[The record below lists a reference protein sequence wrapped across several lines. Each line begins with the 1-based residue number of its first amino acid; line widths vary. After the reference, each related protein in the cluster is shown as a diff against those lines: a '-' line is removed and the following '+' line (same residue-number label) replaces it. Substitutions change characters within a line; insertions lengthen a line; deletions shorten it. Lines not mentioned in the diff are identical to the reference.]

1 MAGASGGV
9 GRAKGERLDEEVGV
23 GTYKRANM
31 DKRHSHIG
39 AGTYKRAN
47 MDTCHSHNRH
57 TTEQASL

>member
-1 MAGASGGV
+1 M
-9 GRAKGERLDEEVGV
+9 DEEVGA